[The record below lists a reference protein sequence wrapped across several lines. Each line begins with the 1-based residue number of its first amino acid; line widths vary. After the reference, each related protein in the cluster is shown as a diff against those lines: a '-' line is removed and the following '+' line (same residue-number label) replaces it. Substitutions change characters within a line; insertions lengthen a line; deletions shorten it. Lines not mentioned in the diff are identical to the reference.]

1 MAGSEDRLQQYFD
14 GELTGEAAEAVRQE
28 LEESSE
34 VRAKLEGLSHLRTM
48 LIAAAEE
55 RGDEV
60 DSEALFAG
68 IAAKLA
74 EGELAE
80 GELTDDDP
88 MLPAAPATPRPALG
102 VIPGGKKTEPAPK
115 PARKRVSNVVWIGS
129 ALAVAA
135 AVLLFVMR
143 PDGADPNVP
152 DVPIAAAPPPGSEVV
167 DVDFGYSTG
176 AVFSVE
182 GQQGQQYAV
191 VWISDE
197 APGGAPERVQ

>member
-14 GELTGEAAEAVRQE
+14 GELTSEAAEAVRQE

-48 LIAAAEE
+48 LVAAAEE
-55 RGDEV
+55 HGDEV

-74 EGELAE
+74 ESAE
-80 GELTDDDP
+80 GELADDP

-102 VIPGGKKTEPAPK
+102 VIPGGKKAEPAPK
-115 PARKRVSNVVWIGS
+115 PAKKRVSNVIWIGS

-135 AVLLFVMR
+135 AVLLFVMQ